1 MDQNVEHYFFVT
13 AHFFIFSVVVEFN
26 FPCSYILD
34 ALCWVSKQFTSFIN
48 LSHIDRMVLSL
59 FSSFLSLFV
68 VRVVSI
74 CPCDEHFSNLSTGSI
89 GAPFQPSAV
98 RLKEPMFPHVHC

>member
-98 RLKEPMFPHVHC
+98 RLKEPLFPHVHC